1 MRQFAGG
8 LETAP
13 LVRSLLRLGVAV
25 LLMAALCI
33 GARLTVLADW
43 ETLSFSLRAAG
54 LGGTIAL
61 AAILYFFVTHCLRV
75 EEAGEFLSL
84 LSRRFGRS

>member
-1 MRQFAGG
+1 MRDLVHRNA
-8 LETAP
+8 AP
-13 LVRSLLRLGVAV
+13 L
-25 LLMAALCI
+25 AL
-33 GARLTVLADW
+33 A
-43 ETLSFSLRAAG
+43 
-54 LGGTIAL
+54 IAL